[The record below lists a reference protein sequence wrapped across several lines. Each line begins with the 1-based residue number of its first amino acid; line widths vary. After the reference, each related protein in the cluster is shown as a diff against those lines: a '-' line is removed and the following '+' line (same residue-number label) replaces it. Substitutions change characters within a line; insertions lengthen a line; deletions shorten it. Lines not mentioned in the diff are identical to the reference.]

1 MGLDLQFIPRST
13 LSDRESIV
21 DTEPKDSYAA
31 AFSTAFVSVIHL
43 QPFPLCCGESET
55 RIDSIVHGE

>member
-1 MGLDLQFIPRST
+1 MGLDLQFIQRST

-21 DTEPKDSYAA
+21 DTEPKDNYDNAL
-31 AFSTAFVSVIHL
+31 STAFLSVIRI